1 MTPRTSTSES
11 GTGARESTRVV
22 AVAGRKLRVSVR
34 AGDPELAPLLLCNGI
49 GARLELLDPFVAALD
64 SRRPVIRFDPPG
76 VGGSPPPV
84 VPYHLAT
91 LPGVLAGLLD
101 TLGHRRA
108 DVLGVSWGG
117 GLAQQFALRHPG
129 RVRRLVLVATG
140 TGSLMVPARPR
151 VLRHLL
157 TARRY
162 HDPAYAVGI
171 ARGIYGGAMRE
182 DPERVMKLLHFC
194 EHPRRRGYYYQL
206 LAGVG
211 WTSLPV
217 LPLLRTPTLVMA
229 GDDDPLIPLVNAR
242 LMQRLL
248 PRGELHVY
256 HGGHLDLIADPRRLA
271 PIVEAFLARPVTD
284 PAAAPVPGR

>member
-1 MTPRTSTSES
+1 MTPRTSVSAS
-11 GTGARESTRVV
+11 AADARETTRIMT
-22 AVAGRKLRVSVR
+22 VAGRALRVSVR
-34 AGDPELAPLLLCNGI
+34 GGDPQRTALLLCNGI

-64 SRRPVIRFDPPG
+64 PGRPVIRFDPPG
-76 VGGSPPPV
+76 VGGSPPPL

-91 LPGVLAGLLD
+91 LPCVLAGLLD
-101 TLGHRRA
+101 ALGHRRV

-129 RVRRLVLVATG
+129 RVRRLVLVATA

-162 HDPAYAVGI
+162 HDPDYAVGV

-182 DPERVMKLLHFC
+182 DPARVMKLLHFAQY
-194 EHPRRRGYYYQL
+194 PRRRGYYYQL

-211 WTSLPV
+211 WTSLPA

-242 LMQRLL
+242 LMHRLL
-248 PRGELHVY
+248 PHGQLHVY
-256 HGGHLDLIADPRRLA
+256 RGGHLDLIADPRRLA
-271 PIVEAFLARPVTD
+271 PVVEQFLARPAACR
-284 PAAAPVPGR
+284 AAAPESGR